1 MNRPNLTTSG
11 RERIS
16 FLRFLARTKVRR
28 GAYASIEAI
37 LNEMRGKVALY
48 RALGKSLPPLLSAG
62 TITAWESSAI
72 NFAEF
77 AVEQFRESKDA

>member
-1 MNRPNLTTSG
+1 MNGNLTTSG

-37 LNEMRGKVALY
+37 LDEMRGKVALY
-48 RALGKSLPPLLSAG
+48 RALGKSSPPLLSAG
-62 TITAWESSAI
+62 TITVWESSAI

-77 AVEQFRESKDA
+77 AVEHFRERKDA